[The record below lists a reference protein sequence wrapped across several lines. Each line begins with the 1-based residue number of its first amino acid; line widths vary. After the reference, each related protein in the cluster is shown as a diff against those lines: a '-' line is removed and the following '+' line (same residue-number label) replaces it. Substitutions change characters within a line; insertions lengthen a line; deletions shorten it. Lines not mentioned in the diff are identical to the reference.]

1 MRARWTSFAPVA
13 FSMAACGGATARAP
27 DPATPSPI
35 EADAGAPSAAAA
47 QAPAVRADG
56 HLPQTAVPLGYSLSL
71 RIDPAQPRFSG
82 TTTIVVQVRDPT
94 QSVVLNATGMN
105 ITHAIATVGATE
117 IPASW
122 LPRRAHTANADD
134 EVVLSF
140 RQPLP
145 AGTATLAVTYDAP
158 FAADLLGLYRV
169 EEKGRW
175 YAYTQFEPTHARR
188 AFPCF
193 DEPEFKTPYNVR
205 ITVPRG
211 SIALSNTPEL
221 AHADDADAMVVYDF
235 QPSPP
240 LPSYLVAF
248 AVGDFDFAAG
258 QTEPF
263 PIRVVTTKGRASL
276 AISALD
282 DAAALAERLGEY
294 FDLRYPYAKL
304 DLVAVPDFAAGA
316 MENPGL
322 ITFRDSLLLV
332 ERDRVTTALK
342 RSQAAVIA
350 HELAHQWFGD
360 LVTMRWWD
368 DIWLNEGFATWA
380 QAKVVDEWKPGFGA
394 TLEQIAGVQGVM
406 DLDAL
411 ASARAVRQP
420 VRSTGE
426 AAEAFDG
433 LTYDKGA
440 AVLRML
446 EAWLGADTFRRGI
459 QRYIHQ
465 NAWKNANADDLFEA
479 LDYVSTQKVGKLAS
493 AFLDEPGVP
502 QVLARWSCN
511 ASGEGRIDLRQ
522 SEWRPLGEPRRDPA
536 RSWTLPAC
544 VAKGGDKTASCFT
557 LGADPIVR
565 SLGPGCPAWVF
576 PNAEQAGYYRF
587 LVDPPQLAA
596 LVGARRSLGVAE
608 RVGLISNV
616 WAGVRQ
622 GAIAPGALLD
632 MLAAFDGETNRLV
645 LDQIVGVLGG
655 IEQALVDGPDV
666 PAFRRYVSARLAQ
679 RKHALGWSKA
689 SGADEDDDRALERRS
704 ILWTLGVLAGDEAT
718 LREAE
723 AYARAWLKD
732 PRSISADVAAIAVPL
747 ASMNAG
753 ESRLGELRSA
763 ARTANVPQDRIIAV
777 GAMGMF
783 DDPAVLR
790 EALDL
795 TLTDELRLSE
805 LRYVFGSAQNRRATR
820 GLTYAWIKENWSRL
834 RARLPPTA
842 LRGFSGIAGAV
853 CTPAQRDDARAFLR
867 AAMQGLDGAKRGLD
881 EALERADLC
890 VALHQYGS
898 AEVSRYLGRF

>member
-1 MRARWTSFAPVA
+1 M
-13 FSMAACGGATARAP
+13 
-27 DPATPSPI
+27 PSTL
-35 EADAGAPSAAAA
+35 DASAGAAA
-47 QAPAVRADG
+47 QVPEASVPPVRPDG
-56 HLPQTAVPLGYSLSL
+56 HLPLTARPLGYSLSL
-71 RIDPAQPRFSG
+71 RIDPTQPRFSG
-82 TTTIVVQVRDPT
+82 TTTIVVEMREPT

-105 ITHAIATVGATE
+105 ITKAIARTGTTDV
-117 IPASW
+117 PASW
-122 LPRRAHTANADD
+122 LARRAHTANADD
-134 EVVLSF
+134 EIVLSF
-140 RQPLP
+140 RQALP
-145 AGTATLAVTYDAP
+145 AGPATLEVTYDAP

-169 EEKGRW
+169 EEKGRF

-205 ITVPRG
+205 ITAPRG
-211 SIALSNTPEL
+211 SIALSNAPEL
-221 AHADDADAMVVYDF
+221 SHAENPDGMVVYDF

-276 AISALD
+276 TQSALA
-282 DAAALAERLGEY
+282 DASALAEKLGEY

-332 ERDRVTTALK
+332 EPEHVTTALK
-342 RSQAAVIA
+342 RTQAAVIA

-394 TLEQIAGVQGVM
+394 RLEQIAGVQGVM

-446 EAWLGADTFRRGI
+446 EGWLGADTFRRGV
-459 QRYIHQ
+459 QRYVHQ
-465 NAWKNANADDLFEA
+465 NAWKNARAEDLFEA
-479 LDYVSTQKVGKLAS
+479 LEYVSTQKVGKLAS

-502 QVLARWSCN
+502 QVLAHWTCSS
-511 ASGEGRIDLRQ
+511 AGEAKIELRQ
-522 SEWRPLGEPRRDPA
+522 AEWRPLGEPRRDPP
-536 RSWTLPAC
+536 RTWTLPAC
-544 VAKGGDKTASCFT
+544 VAESGDKTASCFT
-557 LGADPIVR
+557 LGSDPIVR

-576 PNAEQAGYYRF
+576 PNADEAGYYRF
-587 LVDPPQLAA
+587 RVDPAQLAA
-596 LVGARRSLGVAE
+596 LIAARRSLGVAE
-608 RVGLISNV
+608 RVGLLSNV

-622 GAIAPGALLD
+622 GAIAPSALLD

-645 LDQIVGVLGG
+645 LDQVVGILGG
-655 IEQALVDGPDV
+655 VEQALVDGPDL
-666 PAFRRYVSARLAQ
+666 PAFRRYVSARLGP
-679 RKHALGWSKA
+679 RKRALGWGKA
-689 SGADEDDDRALERRS
+689 ATADEDDDRALERRS
-704 ILWTLGVLAGDEAT
+704 VLWALGVLAGDEAT
-718 LREAE
+718 LHESEAF
-723 AYARAWLKD
+723 AQAWLKD
-732 PRSISADVAAIAVPL
+732 PRSISGDIAAVAVPL
-747 ASMNAG
+747 ASLNAK
-753 ESRLGELRSA
+753 ESRLGELRAA
-763 ARTANVPQDRIIAV
+763 ARAASVPQDRVIAV

-783 DDPAVLR
+783 DDPTVLR

-820 GLTYAWIKENWSRL
+820 GLTYAWIKENWPKL

-842 LRGFSGIAGAV
+842 LRGFSGIAGGV
-853 CTPAQRDDARAFLR
+853 CTPAQRDDAQAFLR
-867 AAMQGLDGAKRGLD
+867 DAMQGLDGAKRGLD

-890 VALHQYGS
+890 IAVHEYGS